1 MYLCFS
7 RWFFILSPHV
17 SLLLNLF
24 IDVCCLFY
32 WFMSFWTQI
41 LLLHQ
46 ESLARKRKEEKER
59 SLSQDKNHVK
69 DEDGDK
75 IADLKLIQS
84 LEQQLRAFLSIAFS
98 VGFLH
103 VHQVTWDSPA
113 ALIEKV
119 VFVSFTTF
127 FFYYVITCLEDLIF
141 RQTNKKMKEKNEISM
156 TGNFDETSKLRRK
169 QRDVLNRNDTQWPR
183 VVSEWIPSAHFF
195 AHPFCCNLFHLP
207 QLSLRAKLTVS
218 SFMAD
223 CSPWS
228 STSCSQLDWHQEEIG
243 SRKKMLCLYSSF
255 ASGGTFGYS
264 SCRPHDW
271 HSSGPHSKDLS
282 LVHL

>member
-1 MYLCFS
+1 
-7 RWFFILSPHV
+7 
-17 SLLLNLF
+17 
-24 IDVCCLFY
+24 
-32 WFMSFWTQI
+32 MSFWTQI

-169 QRDVLNRNDTQWPR
+169 QRDVLNRNDTQ
-183 VVSEWIPSAHFF
+183 
-195 AHPFCCNLFHLP
+195 
-207 QLSLRAKLTVS
+207 
-218 SFMAD
+218 
-223 CSPWS
+223 
-228 STSCSQLDWHQEEIG
+228 
-243 SRKKMLCLYSSF
+243 
-255 ASGGTFGYS
+255 
-264 SCRPHDW
+264 
-271 HSSGPHSKDLS
+271 
-282 LVHL
+282 